1 MSFLPDVNMEMPVRM
16 EKFVMAMICVH
27 HVPWKSAVSVQMP
40 TLRLRLLTEELVI
53 NGVISAVKLNY

>member
-16 EKFVMAMICVH
+16 EKFVMAMSCVH

-40 TLRLRLLTEELVI
+40 TLRLRLLIEEPVI
-53 NGVISAVKLNY
+53 NGVDSALNFKQ